1 MSMQAIQPYLLLIV
15 LLVIGIIGKNQSIVI
30 AAAVLIAIKLFH
42 LDKMVFPTVQK
53 NGINWGV
60 TILMIAV
67 LIPIATG
74 AIGFQELW
82 QSLSSPAGI
91 IALFAG
97 ILAAIIPIPGISL
110 LKDNPTVTTAIV
122 AGTIL
127 AVSLFKG
134 IPVGPLIAAGLAA
147 FFIQGMNLFS
157 QFFR

>member
-1 MSMQAIQPYLLLIV
+1 MITQAIQPYLLLLV
-15 LLVIGIIGKNQSIVI
+15 LLGIGIVGKNQSIVI
-30 AAAVLIAIKLFH
+30 AASVLIALKLFQ
-42 LDKMVFPTVQK
+42 LDKIVFPTFQK

-60 TILMIAV
+60 TLLMIAV

-82 QSLSSPAGI
+82 QSVTSPAGM

-97 ILAAIIPIPGISL
+97 ILAAVIPIPGISL
-110 LKDNPTVTTAIV
+110 LRENPTVTTAIV

-157 QFFR
+157 QFFK